1 MADAAITMLG
11 QVQVDHFV
19 LIGVCLLLLR
29 LLVIFFAIQEHDDV
43 GILLDRTGLSQI
55 GQPRR
60 LVIAALYAS
69 RKL

>member
-43 GILLDRTGLSQI
+43 GILLDRAGLSQI
-55 GQPRR
+55 G
-60 LVIAALYAS
+60 
-69 RKL
+69 